1 MTREE
6 LRDELEALRYPLY
19 QQRSGEAMQ
28 RISYL
33 FTKIAGRE
41 LRGNCYACHLDAFV
55 ELKGILE
62 KGKAWDKT
70 VTLAMQFINPQTEI
84 KMSKLVKFE
93 MIDKSKLVSIAGS
106 SDFISIHNATD
117 EKVEVLRKNYPA
129 TFAKYF
135 KVREGVELEEAEKPK
150 KLTAKQQAKL
160 DAENAAKEV
169 ETPKA
174 EGESSEEKESEEAE

>member
-1 MTREE
+1 MTREQ

-33 FTKIAGRE
+33 YTSITSRD
-41 LRGNCYACHLDAFV
+41 LRGGCYACHLDAFV

-62 KGKAWDKT
+62 KGKAWDNS
-70 VTLAMQFINPQTEI
+70 VTLPMQFINPQTQI
-84 KMSKLVKFE
+84 KMSKLEKFE
-93 MIDKSKLVSIAGS
+93 MIKKNAVIRLSSAGDFMTIA
-106 SDFISIHNATD
+106 NATD
-117 EKVEVLRKNYPA
+117 EKVEALMKTSPA
-129 TFAKYF
+129 TFAKFF
-135 KVREGVELEEAEKPK
+135 KVREGVTFEEKPK

-169 ETPKA
+169 EVQ
-174 EGESSEEKESEEAE
+174 SEQESEETTSEASESAE